1 MDNKKHTDDAEVN
14 FQDPEGLDPTAD
26 EVSGSDIVSPFDP
39 KKIKI
44 TVEQKTIDNLVQ
56 RLKFNEIDLN
66 TEFQRKGNLWKPD
79 QQSKLIES
87 ILLRF
92 PLPAFFFDAENDE
105 KWLVVDGLQRL
116 WTFKNYIADQVFGLT
131 GLEILTEFSENGIV
145 FDKLNRTMQRRILET
160 QVTTYIIQ
168 PGTPKEVKYNVFRR
182 INTGGLVL
190 NPMEIRNALN
200 QGAASNFLRDV
211 SEDTKFRNL
220 VYVRNKRMEDRELIL
235 RSLAFIL
242 MPYDQYAKP
251 LSSFLDKAMELLGSQ
266 NEKNLK
272 ALKETFFKAIDLA
285 HQLFEDH
292 LFSRSITGETNYRLN
307 SALFEVWV
315 SELAKLTP
323 KESSVLIQNKQKLTA
338 HYVEL
343 LNDDAFYK
351 AIVSSTA
358 GKGAVDQRF
367 TSITT
372 LISHYTNN
380 D

>member
-1 MDNKKHTDDAEVN
+1 MENKKINPEIDSN
-14 FQDPEGLDPTAD
+14 FQDPEGIDPTAD
-26 EVSGSDIVSPFDP
+26 EVTGSDIVSPFDP

-116 WTFKNYIADQVFGLT
+116 WTFKNYIAEQEFGLT
-131 GLEILTEFSENGIV
+131 GLEILTEFSEKGIV

-200 QGAASNFLRDV
+200 QGTASNFLRDV
-211 SEDTKFRNL
+211 SEDDKFRKL

-235 RSLAFIL
+235 RSIAFIL
-242 MPYDQYAKP
+242 IPYDQYAKP
-251 LSSFLDKAMELLGSQ
+251 LSSFLDRAMELLGSQ
-266 NEKNLK
+266 NEKGLK
-272 ALKETFFKAIDLA
+272 TLKETFFKAIDLA

-315 SELAKLTP
+315 SELAKLNQ
-323 KESSVLIQNKQKLTA
+323 KETAALMQNKQKLVT
-338 HYVEL
+338 HYIEL
-343 LNDDAFYK
+343 LNDDDFYK
-351 AIVSSTA
+351 AIVSSTS

-372 LISHYTNN
+372 LISHYTYN

>member
-1 MDNKKHTDDAEVN
+1 MENRKVN
-14 FQDPEGLDPTAD
+14 PEIDKEIQEPEGIDPTAD

-116 WTFKNYIADQVFGLT
+116 WTFKNYIAEQEFGLT
-131 GLEILTEFSENGIV
+131 GLEILTEFSEKGIV

-200 QGAASNFLRDV
+200 QGTASNFLRDV
-211 SEDTKFRNL
+211 SEDDKFRKL

-235 RSLAFIL
+235 RSIAFIL

-251 LSSFLDKAMELLGSQ
+251 LSSFLDRAMELLGNQ
-266 NEKNLK
+266 NEKGLK
-272 ALKETFFKAIDLA
+272 TLKETFFKAIDLA

-315 SELAKLTP
+315 SELAKLNQ
-323 KESSVLIQNKQKLTA
+323 KETAALMQNKQKLVT

-343 LNDDAFYK
+343 LNDDDFYK
-351 AIVSSTA
+351 AIVSSTS

-372 LISHYTNN
+372 LISHYTYN